1 MKRNSPICLFVCLF
15 GFFFLGGGG
24 GVGGAC
30 PESSTLGFVLVK
42 RF

>member
-1 MKRNSPICLFVCLF
+1 MKRNSPICLFVYLVLF
-15 GFFFLGGGG
+15 LGGG